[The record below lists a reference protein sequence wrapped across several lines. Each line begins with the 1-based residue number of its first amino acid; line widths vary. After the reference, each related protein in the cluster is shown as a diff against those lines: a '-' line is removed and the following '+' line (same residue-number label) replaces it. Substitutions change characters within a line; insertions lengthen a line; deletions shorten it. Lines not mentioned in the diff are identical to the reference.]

1 MGNVESRHQDASVR
15 VIKRYSN
22 RKLYDTKTSSYV
34 TLMGI
39 AEMVRAGEQVQV
51 VDNTTKEDKTDVTLA
66 LIISEELKANPREI
80 PLAALRAL
88 VKSRGEQLLHQ
99 LEEGPLRRLLRGAA
113 HGAHERGDQGE
124 GSSPQVGIEGPSG
137 PGEMAPLRPGESE
150 IDEESMESGGEGRS
164 SRSFRAT
171 LEEWHHLLDERI
183 RAVLPHWT
191 GFKEQERRLEEL
203 SRRVEQ
209 LERRLGAAPA
219 AEDPGG
225 GNGGQRE

>member
-1 MGNVESRHQDASVR
+1 MGNVESRHQHASVR

-80 PLAALRAL
+80 PVAALRAL

-99 LEEGPLRRLLRGAA
+99 LEEGPLRRLLRGS
-113 HGAHERGDQGE
+113 HEQA
-124 GSSPQVGIEGPSG
+124 P
-137 PGEMAPLRPGESE
+137 PLRPGESQ
-150 IDEESMESGGEGRS
+150 IDEESMGTEGGSG
-164 SRSFRAT
+164 RSFRAT
-171 LEEWHHLLDERI
+171 LEEWHHILDERI
-183 RAVLPHWT
+183 RTVLPHWT
-191 GFKEQERRLEEL
+191 GFREQERRLEEL

-209 LERRLGAAPA
+209 LERRLGAGPA